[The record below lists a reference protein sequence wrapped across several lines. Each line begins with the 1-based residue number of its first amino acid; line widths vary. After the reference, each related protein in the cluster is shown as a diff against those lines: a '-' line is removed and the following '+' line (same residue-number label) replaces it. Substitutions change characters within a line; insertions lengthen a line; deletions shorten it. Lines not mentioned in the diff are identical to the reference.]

1 MARFH
6 PTAIVSVPLI
16 LALIVAVACGGA
28 TAPTPRAAAPTAV
41 TQQEQPTAPTAV
53 TQQEQ
58 PTAPTAVTQ
67 QEQPMPTTEPVMPPA
82 LGVVTKAPVATAMP
96 TPETPAALVTST
108 TPRLV
113 ITLGRLGTETNLP
126 CGGSWL
132 NFDKK
137 QFYENLMGIDQFTG
151 QLTDGVSHEWDVSP
165 DGKTWRFFLR
175 EGVQFHHGWGE
186 LTAKDVKHMFAM
198 VAAEGAKSE
207 DTIPFRKTIK
217 EVEIINDY
225 EVVVHQTKPD
235 LFTVAFFNAGKHGCA
250 VLVSKDQWDAEG
262 EAGYLKTIVGTAPY
276 QFVKRELGASI
287 LGERVENHWRHTAEF
302 EELDLH
308 FTEEEATRLAT
319 LLARE
324 SHIVALPRD
333 LQDTALENGFEK
345 WESILPAVQ
354 SGAFMFGQ
362 YYVDPDKLN
371 EEIPWVGQHESAKK
385 VRQAL
390 NKAINRPELLKEL
403 FKGSGKEIKVW
414 AFEES
419 LPGWNPEWEE
429 KWDEMYGYDPKR
441 ARELIAE
448 AGYPNGFTLD
458 VRLNHSGS
466 VPENYQMGEAV
477 QNYFRDVGLDV
488 GTFQAERATWS
499 LMGRNKERGTGVR
512 NGVIAFG
519 AGTYRDPQFG
529 IGTYNADHGV
539 VHSYETQYLFDQ
551 YEKLTEATSPEE
563 RGRLEREIGDAKF
576 NEFAE
581 IPLFWLPGV
590 AIVDPDV
597 VSEYIF
603 PGNRRQIWSH
613 FEFIKAANTK

>member
-1 MARFH
+1 MARYH
-6 PTAIVSVPLI
+6 PKAIVFVSLI
-16 LALIVAVACGGA
+16 LVLIAAVACGD
-28 TAPTPRAAAPTAV
+28 AAAPTSRPAATTAV
-41 TQQEQPTAPTAV
+41 TQQEQPTATTA
-53 TQQEQ
+53 
-58 PTAPTAVTQ
+58 
-67 QEQPMPTTEPVMPPA
+67 PVMPPA
-82 LGVVTKAPVATAMP
+82 LGAVTKVPVATAIP
-96 TPETPAALVTST
+96 TPEAPAAMVTSKT
-108 TPRLV
+108 QRLV

-126 CGGSWL
+126 CAASWL

-137 QFYENLMGIDQFTG
+137 QFYENLMGIDRFTG
-151 QLTDGVSHEWDVSP
+151 QLEDGVAHKWEVSP
-165 DGKTWRFFLR
+165 DGQTWRFFLR
-175 EGVQFHHGWGE
+175 EGIPFHHGWGE
-186 LTAKDVKHMFAM
+186 FTAKDVKHMFAM
-198 VAAEGAKSE
+198 VAAEGSRSE
-207 DTIPFRKTIK
+207 DTIPFRNTIRD
-217 EVEIINDY
+217 VEIINDY

-250 VLVSKDQWDAEG
+250 VIVSKDQWDAEG

-276 QFVKRELGASI
+276 QFVERELGASI

-319 LLARE
+319 LLAGE
-324 SHIVALPRD
+324 AHIVALPRD
-333 LQDTALENGFEK
+333 LQETAMENGFEK

-362 YYVDPDKLN
+362 YYADPDKLN
-371 EEIPWVGQHESAKK
+371 DDIPWVGQDESARK

-390 NKAINRPELLKEL
+390 NKAVNRKELLQEL
-403 FKGSGKEIKVW
+403 FKGNGKEIKVW

-419 LPGWNPEWEE
+419 LPGWNPEWEARWE
-429 KWDEMYGYDPKR
+429 KEYGFDPVR
-441 ARELIAE
+441 ARELLAE
-448 AGYPNGFTLD
+448 AGYPEGFTVD
-458 VRLNHSGS
+458 VRLSHSSS

-477 QNYFRDVGLDV
+477 QNYFRDIGLDV

-499 LMGRNKERGTGVR
+499 TMGRNKERGIGLK
-512 NGVIAFG
+512 NGVISFG

-529 IGTYNADHGV
+529 IGTYNADYGV
-539 VHSYETQYLFDQ
+539 VHSYETPYLFERFQ
-551 YEKLTEATSPEE
+551 KLTEAPTPEE
-563 RGRLEREIGDAKF
+563 RDRIEREIGNAKF

-597 VSEYIF
+597 VNEYIF

-613 FEFIKAANTK
+613 FEFIKAADAK